1 MSVLNENTI
10 IGASGAGG
18 DYEIEQSLRFNDD
31 DNAYLSRT
39 PSSAGNRRT
48 FTYSVWIKR
57 GNLGTQQRF
66 FSAASASNNEFH
78 INFYQDKIHMW
89 NYVGS
94 TPYPEFKTT
103 QLFRDPSSW
112 YHIVASVDSTN
123 STANDRMRLYVNG
136 VRITAF
142 DTSNNPDLNYQF
154 LVNENNIQHTIGTR
168 PVAYTQPMD
177 GYMGE
182 INFIDGQALTPDS
195 FGETGDYGEWK
206 PKAYAGTYGTNGFYL
221 PFEQDYSVEGF
232 STVTYEATQANQYIG
247 GTGFQPDFIWF
258 KNRTRSSPHRLVD
271 AVRGLPNM
279 LMTNTTGV
287 EATAA
292 ADGTMVRT
300 VTGFAP
306 DGFTLG
312 VDDGGYRVNSSTG
325 DDIVAWSWDMGGT
338 TASNTSGSI
347 TSSVRANT
355 AYGQSIVSYTG
366 TGSAA
371 TIGHGLASAPNLII
385 SKKRDA
391 AASWMVYHSAL
402 GATKYIL
409 LSSSNAEGTSNGPWN
424 DTNPTSTV
432 YSVRDSGGVNTS
444 GASYIA
450 YCFSDVANYSKF
462 GSYSGNGST
471 TGPVVTLGFSP
482 AFVMIKRTDTGGNGW
497 VMLDNTRNPFGN
509 FDNHLEANTSA
520 AETDNTGDGVM
531 PSSTGFQLT
540 NTYAGMNAS
549 GGTYIYAAF
558 ADTREY
564 AYWYDQSGNN
574 NDWTSEGG
582 LTESDVMLD
591 SPTNNFATINP
602 LAKDSSVILQEGNLL
617 FYRAANMTRPAL
629 STIGLGSTQKWYCEF
644 HERSGTNIYAGVQW
658 EGTNVN
664 TYPHAV
670 GTYAY
675 VANADGGYYQN
686 GSYTSF
692 NSSMTSGDKIRSIAY
707 DAATGKMWIGANG
720 TFSGNPAAGS
730 GELLTVPSAYRHQ
743 MYFVGAK
750 DNASA
755 TTAGIANFGQ
765 DSSFAGNKTAQGNQ
779 DANSVGDFYYAP
791 PTGFLALCT
800 KSLPSVDV
808 IPSENFNTVTWTG
821 NGSARSITTGV
832 DTDLVWTK
840 ARNQT
845 YDHNLFDSV
854 RGALKKISSN
864 STVAESSMTNSVT
877 AFNTDGF
884 TLGDTAQVNLNG
896 GTFVAWNWKA
906 GGTAVSN
913 TNGTITSSVSA
924 NTAAGF
930 SIVAD
935 EADGNANSRGHGL
948 SSAPEMIIRK
958 SRDSARN
965 WAVWHKDLT
974 ANYALEGLNTTG
986 AQVSGGNPSKYFR
999 DINSTTFSVGDDVSV
1014 NANGDSYISYCFH
1027 SVESYSKV
1035 GSYTGNGSATDGT
1048 FVHCGFKPAW
1058 VMVKRTDAS
1067 GDDWH
1072 MMDIARSPF
1081 NLITNR
1087 LKANSSDAEATNDTM
1102 IDSVSNGFKLRNASG
1117 ARNASGGT
1125 YIFLA
1130 FAESP
1135 FKFSNAR

>member
-1 MSVLNENTI
+1 MSVLNENQLL
-10 IGASGAGG
+10 GASGAGG

-206 PKAYAGTYGTNGFYL
+206 AKSYAGTYGTNGFYL
-221 PFEQDYSVEGF
+221 PFKQDYTVEGF
-232 STVTYEATQANQYIG
+232 STVVYEATQANQYIG

-338 TASNTSGSI
+338 TASNTNGSI

-355 AYGQSIVSYTG
+355 TYGQSIVSYSG

-371 TIGHGLASAPNLII
+371 TIGHGLASAPTMII
-385 SKKRDA
+385 VKNRSA
-391 AASWMVYHSAL
+391 TNPWWVYNATL
-402 GATKYIL
+402 GAGKQLRLNDT
-409 LSSSNAEGTSNGPWN
+409 NAEGSDGGVIWNNTAPTSSVFSVNSNTGSNG
-424 DTNPTSTV
+424 
-432 YSVRDSGGVNTS
+432 SGNS
-444 GASYIA
+444 LIA
-450 YCFSDVANYSKF
+450 YCFHDVANYSKF

-482 AFVMIKRTDTGGNGW
+482 AFVMIKRSDAVEQW
-497 VMLDNTRNPFGN
+497 RIFDNTRSPTNPVTRTLNANESNAESDNANNTLN
-509 FDNHLEANTSA
+509 FT
-520 AETDNTGDGVM
+520 
-531 PSSTGFQLT
+531 STGFQLT
-540 NTYAGMNAS
+540 ATNGGTNAS
-549 GGTYIYAAF
+549 GGTYIYMAF

-582 LTESDVMLD
+582 LTESDVMVD
-591 SPTNNFATINP
+591 SPTNNFATLNP
-602 LAKDSSVILQEGNLL
+602 LAQDQHSQRGTTSEGNLK
-617 FYRAANMTRPAL
+617 AT
-629 STIGLGSTQKWYCEF
+629 
-644 HERSGTNIYAGVQW
+644 GTDKFL
-658 EGTNVN
+658 EGTFKIPASGK
-664 TYPHAV
+664 TYFEMCAV
-670 GTYAY
+670 
-675 VANADGGYYQN
+675 
-686 GSYTSF
+686 
-692 NSSMTSGDKIRSIAY
+692 NSSTSNRDGFGIGSILEGNPTQLSLWRSNGIKTTAGGEVSYGATWTSGDILSCLIDSDAGTVVFYKNGVSQGTAYTGYDFSTLFFPTIYTRSLST
-707 DAATGKMWIGANG
+707 AAN
-720 TFSGNPAAGS
+720 
-730 GELLTVPSAYRHQ
+730 L
-743 MYFVGAK
+743 
-750 DNASA
+750 
-755 TTAGIANFGQ
+755 IANFGQ
-765 DSSFAGNKTAQGNQ
+765 DSSFAGNKTPQGNQ
-779 DANSVGDFYYAP
+779 DANGIGDFYYAP

-800 KSLPSVDV
+800 SNLPEVDV
-808 IPSENFNTVTWTG
+808 IPSEHFNTVLYTG
-821 NGSARSITTGV
+821 NGSTQVVTVDSLDSIGMAWIKQRNSTGFNLIQ
-832 DTDLVWTK
+832 DT
-840 ARNQT
+840 
-845 YDHNLFDSV
+845 V
-854 RGALKKISSN
+854 RGDNRDLYVNQNAAEQTGHNWRIATNTIDLQDGNGFWNGNN
-864 STVAESSMTNSVT
+864 STY
-877 AFNTDGF
+877 
-884 TLGDTAQVNLNG
+884 
-896 GTFVAWNWKA
+896 VAWNWKA

-924 NTAAGF
+924 NPSAGF
-930 SIVAD
+930 SIVSYTGTGA
-935 EADGNANSRGHGL
+935 NATVGHGL
-948 SSAPEMIIRK
+948 TLAVPEMVIVK
-958 SRDSARN
+958 NRDSAYN
-965 WAVWHKDLT
+965 WTVYDEDIGNTDFLLLNETNAT
-974 ANYALEGLNTTG
+974 ATSAGKWSNTT
-986 AQVSGGNPSKYFR
+986 PT
-999 DINSTTFSVGDDVSV
+999 STVFTVNTGSSV
-1014 NANGDSYISYCFH
+1014 NGSSNAMIAYAFH
-1027 SVESYSKV
+1027 SVDGYSKV
-1035 GSYTGNGSATDGT
+1035 GSYTGNGSTDGT
-1048 FVHCGFKPAW
+1048 FVHCGFKPA
-1058 VMVKRTDAS
+1058 MIIQKRTDGADSWHILDNKRSPSNVVDDRLYPNSSSAESTS
-1067 GDDWH
+1067 GD
-1072 MMDIARSPF
+1072 
-1081 NLITNR
+1081 R
-1087 LKANSSDAEATNDTM
+1087 LDFT
-1102 IDSVSNGFKLRNASG
+1102 SNGFKVRTTNG
-1117 ARNASGGT
+1117 DFNASGGT
-1125 YIFLA
+1125 YIFIA
-1130 FAESP
+1130 FAETP